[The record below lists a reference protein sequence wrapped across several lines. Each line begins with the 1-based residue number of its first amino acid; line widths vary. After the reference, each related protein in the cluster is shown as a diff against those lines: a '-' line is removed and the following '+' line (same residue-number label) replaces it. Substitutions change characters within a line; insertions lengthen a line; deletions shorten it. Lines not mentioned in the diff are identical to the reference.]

1 LHRITLDDAMAD
13 GLYKDC
19 TQTQA
24 ASDIGGRA
32 AMEDELLARYGS
44 DADEELLC
52 IPSRSVA
59 FISVG
64 CW

>member
-1 LHRITLDDAMAD
+1 MAD
-13 GLYKDC
+13 GLIKGLH
-19 TQTQA
+19 QTQA
-24 ASDIGGRA
+24 AATSEA
-32 AMEDELLARYGS
+32 EQQWKDELLACYGS

-52 IPSRSVA
+52 IPSRPVA